1 MIKNIFYSLLV
12 TTSFFVVMNFANAG
26 VSGTTVYVDSAA
38 VGTGDGSSLVNAF
51 TTIQAAIDDAATVDG
66 DIIRIAD
73 GTYTITNTIE
83 VTKSLTLQG
92 TSQTG
97 TIINASGATGS
108 FGKFGIHSSKSNIT
122 FNDFTL
128 TAPTGTQGRGFKI
141 EGTTANTS
149 GAAQDG
155 ARSANL
161 AINRVTVN
169 GDGGTASRTGID
181 INGVNGVT
189 LTDVTSNNNGGN
201 GISLT
206 DSSNVSMTNITTS
219 GNKWGGVA
227 LYTLGQYYPG
237 GISGIIITGQNSS
250 ETNPLYNQNE
260 GTFNGGNPFATT
272 GVSAP
277 QFTYKG
283 VSTALPGYVLYN
295 EDLAELYTALGASSS
310 AITITNVSSGNTV
323 IAPGQTIQSRID
335 AATAGATIVVPAGSY
350 TENLTVNKALT
361 LLGANSG
368 IDAVSGTRGAE
379 SVITGRILVTASDV
393 KVDGLKITNPTYS
406 TASSIHGIQV
416 FGNGPTIS
424 NIVLSNN
431 IISEINNSTT
441 KGAYGIMVQADVS
454 GVTIEK
460 NKIDTI
466 TSAGWARGI
475 EITPSCGV
483 VGIPQAVTIS
493 KNSVTNIIDTAG
505 DDSYVVSVDWCSS
518 VPRIADASQITLDKN
533 IFDSTKV
540 KNLDTVHSL
549 LIAKNWFGAVTPD
562 FSSATGSVIFSPWCL
577 VDSCVSIW
585 SQPGSGPSPS
595 PASGGSGS
603 VSTTTATSTATTTAT
618 STTILQQTST
628 TTEQVL
634 GASTFNFTRNLSFGM
649 RGNDVSELQKILIA
663 KGYLKLKTGQPT
675 GWFGPLTRAALI
687 KWQLENKIRAEGYFG
702 PISRNIL
709 NPKN

>member
-38 VGTGDGSSLVNAF
+38 VGTGDGSSLVDAF
-51 TTIQAAIDDAATVDG
+51 NTIDDALNATTTVSG
-66 DIIRIAD
+66 DTLEIYGNFVTTNNLVINKSVTLHGNTGASISTS
-73 GTYTITNTIE
+73 GTNQLFTITSPDVIIKNLNF
-83 VTKSLTLQG
+83 TKTD
-92 TSQTG
+92 
-97 TIINASGATGS
+97 
-108 FGKFGIHSSKSNIT
+108 K
-122 FNDFTL
+122 
-128 TAPTGTQGRGFKI
+128 
-141 EGTTANTS
+141 
-149 GAAQDG
+149 
-155 ARSANL
+155 
-161 AINRVTVN
+161 
-169 GDGGTASRTGID
+169 
-181 INGVNGVT
+181 NGVQNLIGIQA
-189 LTDVTSNNNGGN
+189 NNTEIAN
-201 GISLT
+201 
-206 DSSNVSMTNITTS
+206 NVF
-219 GNKWGGVA
+219 
-227 LYTLGQYYPG
+227 LGQYVIGDGDVSRAMVVSPG
-237 GISGIIITGQNSS
+237 VSGYNIHDNSITNFRQPAYIDASTGSVTNNYVTGTKGWVILSDSNTTLTGNTFGTNVFDFAFIPGPSNNYSDIVAISNANGNAIIENQFGGTPVLNVVYVDASVSLTGNGTQASPYKTIT
-250 ETNPLYNQNE
+250 EALTRV
-260 GTFNGGNPFATT
+260 TT
-272 GVSAP
+272 G
-277 QFTYKG
+277 G
-283 VSTALPGYVLYN
+283 
-295 EDLAELYTALGASSS
+295 
-310 AITITNVSSGNTV
+310 TIRV
-323 IAPGQTIQSRID
+323 A
-335 AATAGATIVVPAGSY
+335 AGSY

-379 SVITGRILVTASDV
+379 SVVTGRILVTASDV

-424 NIVLSNN
+424 NVVLSNN